1 MPENKLQFRVTLD
14 KIITVRFEGGISKAK
29 ALELA
34 KKIDVSEALVYAPVG
49 YKEAVE
55 PAPQKISETKS

>member
-14 KIITVRFEGGISKAK
+14 KVITVRFEGGISKDK

-34 KKIDVSEALVYAPVG
+34 KKVNVSEALVYTPVG
-49 YKEAVE
+49 YKEAGE
-55 PAPQKISETKS
+55 GAAQNNSETKS

>member
-1 MPENKLQFRVTLD
+1 MPENKLQFRVTID

-34 KKIDVSEALVYAPVG
+34 KNVEVSEALVYTPVG
-49 YKEAVE
+49 YKEAAE
-55 PAPQKISETKS
+55 PAEKISETKS